1 MKIDHFEMDPRTQCP
16 LQSSK
21 EDRVPVE
28 VFPEVWAKFLCMD
41 EPHFPALRY
50 QVRKDAQ
57 ERPVADIQVLDVRRP
72 NP

>member
-1 MKIDHFEMDPRTQCP
+1 MDPRTQCP

-28 VFPEVWAKFLCMD
+28 VFPEVWTWLFGMD
-41 EPHFPALRY
+41 KAHFPALRY

-57 ERPVADIQVLDVRRP
+57 EGSVANIQVLDVSG
-72 NP
+72 